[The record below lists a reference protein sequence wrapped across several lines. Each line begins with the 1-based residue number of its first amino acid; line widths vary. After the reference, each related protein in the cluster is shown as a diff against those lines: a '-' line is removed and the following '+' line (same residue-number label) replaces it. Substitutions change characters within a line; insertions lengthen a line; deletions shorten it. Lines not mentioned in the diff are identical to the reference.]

1 MKMQLLS
8 FNKAYEV
15 AKIFEPNVCE
25 EHSIYGLSDDTI
37 PWGEMIDVD
46 FNTKNDTYTFDDF
59 FIPKYCFEENSKEI
73 TKNILRYGDFLKI
86 DFHYE
91 LDVTKIRPVIVRL
104 ISYKGDIFYYK
115 TFDDTG
121 EVIECEKVGK
131 TDES

>member
-1 MKMQLLS
+1 MKMQLLP

-25 EHSIYGLSDDTI
+25 ERSIYGLSDDTI

-46 FNTKNDTYTFDDF
+46 FRKSDTYRVDNF
-59 FIPKYCFEENSKEI
+59 FVPEYCFEERCEEI
-73 TKNILRYGDFLKI
+73 MENLLRYGDFLKV

-91 LDVTKIRPVIVRL
+91 LDATTIRPVIVRL

-115 TFDDTG
+115 MFDDTK
-121 EVIECEKVGK
+121 EVIECEKVGVVG
-131 TDES
+131 

>member
-1 MKMQLLS
+1 MKMQLLP

-25 EHSIYGLSDDTI
+25 ERSIYGLSDGAI

-46 FNTKNDTYTFDDF
+46 FNIKGDTYKFDDF
-59 FIPKYCFEENSKEI
+59 FIPKYCFEEDSEEI
-73 TKNILRYGDFLKI
+73 MKNILRYGDFLKI

-104 ISYKGDIFYYK
+104 ISYKGDIFYHK
-115 TFDDTG
+115 MFDDTR
-121 EVIECEKVGK
+121 EVVEVEKVGVVG
-131 TDES
+131 

>member
-1 MKMQLLS
+1 MKMQLLP

-15 AKIFEPNVCE
+15 AKTFEPNVCE
-25 EHSIYGLSDDTI
+25 ERSIYGLFDDTI

-46 FNTKNDTYTFDDF
+46 FNIKNDTYTFDDF
-59 FIPKYCFEENSKEI
+59 FISKYCFEENSEEI
-73 TKNILRYGDFLKI
+73 MKNILRYGDFLKI
-86 DFHYE
+86 DFHCE
-91 LDVTKIRPVIVRL
+91 LDMAKIRPVIVRL

-115 TFDDTG
+115 MFDDTG